1 MIDFTSMNIRIWSR
15 LGSCGAFGQAALVL
29 PEVEPRTVI
38 LTADLCS
45 FSGLERFKGQYPD
58 RLYNVGIAEQSM
70 GRSRGHGMGRG
81 QPVVQGIQARL
92 GTEAQQHQK

>member
-45 FSGLERFKGQYPD
+45 F
-58 RLYNVGIAEQSM
+58 
-70 GRSRGHGMGRG
+70 
-81 QPVVQGIQARL
+81 
-92 GTEAQQHQK
+92 

>member
-38 LTADLCS
+38 LTADLC
-45 FSGLERFKGQYPD
+45 FPVW
-58 RLYNVGIAEQSM
+58 NVL
-70 GRSRGHGMGRG
+70 RGS
-81 QPVVQGIQARL
+81 IL
-92 GTEAQQHQK
+92 TDYTT

>member
-45 FSGLERFKGQYPD
+45 FSVW
-58 RLYNVGIAEQSM
+58 NVL
-70 GRSRGHGMGRG
+70 RGS
-81 QPVVQGIQARL
+81 IL
-92 GTEAQQHQK
+92 TDYTT